1 MFFGRIMVILC
12 ICDGKYE
19 PVKSESE
26 EFQMNQI
33 KIIADSTCDLTE
45 EQIAKYDI
53 TILPLNIVL
62 DMDSFYDKEE
72 ITPEELFQWAQE
84 HHKTPKTAAPG
95 IEKAIQVFRPFAEQK
110 MDIIFIGISEA
121 MSTTCNVVRL
131 VKEELEY
138 ERIFVIDSGSLS
150 SGIGLQILKAA
161 RLREQ
166 GLSAEAIEEQILQ
179 AREHVRASFVVD
191 TMEYLAMGGRCSS
204 VKALLATTL
213 KIHPMIG
220 VNNGRMGVE
229 RKYRG
234 NINKAIRNYAE
245 DLREELLQAE
255 PETVFI
261 THSPCDPGMVASVR
275 AFLEELNYFQEIVES
290 SAGGVICSH
299 CGPGTLGVLFYH
311 QSNL

>member
-1 MFFGRIMVILC
+1 MVILC
-12 ICDGKYE
+12 MYDGRYE
-19 PVKSESE
+19 PVKLESE

-33 KIIADSTCDLTE
+33 KIIADSTCDLTD
-45 EQIAKYDI
+45 EQIAKHDI

-62 DMDSFYDKEE
+62 DMDTFYDKEE
-72 ITPEELFQWAQE
+72 ITQEELFRWADE

-95 IEKAIQVFRPFAEQK
+95 IEKAIQVFRPFTERK
-110 MDIIFIGISEA
+110 MDIIFFGISEA

-131 VKEELEY
+131 VKEELAY
-138 ERIFVIDSGSLS
+138 ERIFVIDSMNLS

-166 GLSAEAIEEQILQ
+166 GLSAEAIVEQILQ
-179 AREHVRASFVVD
+179 ARDRVRASFVVD

-204 VKALLATTL
+204 VTALLATTL

-220 VNNGRMGVE
+220 VNNGKMGVE

-234 NINKAIRNYAE
+234 NMNKAIRNYTE

-261 THSPCDPGMVASVR
+261 THSPCDPGMVSSVR
-275 AFLEELNYFQEIVES
+275 TFLEELNYFHEIAES
-290 SAGGVICSH
+290 TAGGVICSH

-311 QSNL
+311 Q